1 MTLESDANF
10 KKNWLVVWKI
20 KWGIWQIF
28 IRALKSLKIG
38 TFMRFFSPKLKMYE
52 LKIYRGVMC
61 HNQEEWC
68 KSWRGIDLSVQ
79 NWHEEFDKFWSEHSK
94 ILKTLHFNGLFLIKV
109 YNIWAKK
116 VQRSFVWWHWILMRN
131 LKENWLV
138 LLKMTW
144 RI

>member
-10 KKNWLVVWKI
+10 KKNWFVVWKI

-38 TFMRFFSPKLKMYE
+38 TFMGFFCPKLKMYE

-61 HNQEEWC
+61 HDQEEWC

-116 VQRSFVWWHWILMRN
+116 VQRNYVWWHWILMQN
-131 LKENWLV
+131 LKENWRV